1 MNTTSSIPHQR
12 WSKLPEWMHTFALGL
27 WGALFLYYW
36 RSGKLGLLI
45 HPNYFGLSIGAGFV
59 LLAIS
64 SFNIIRMAKQQQRQ
78 TDAREQHQT
87 LLPPLFMSGILL
99 FAAVVGFLI
108 APRPFVSDTAIQ
120 RGLQDSAI
128 VTRVRPQSFRVNRS
142 SESRSLIDWIRTL
155 DVYPEPDAYA
165 GQKVSVDG
173 FVVYTTNLPQGY
185 LTLTRFVITCCAAD
199 VYPVGMPVRFT
210 QPKSEVPADKWF
222 KVQGKMMTETLN
234 GKRQAVIQANVI
246 EPIPEPK
253 NPYAY

>member
-1 MNTTSSIPHQR
+1 
-12 WSKLPEWMHTFALGL
+12 MHTFALGL

-64 SFNIIRMAKQQQRQ
+64 SFNIIRMAKQQRQ

-99 FAAVVGFLI
+99 FAAIVGFLI
-108 APRPFVSDTAIQ
+108 APKPFVSDTAIQ

-173 FVVYTTNLPQGY
+173 FVVYTKNLPQGY

-199 VYPVGMPVRFT
+199 VYPVGLPVRFT
-210 QPKSEVPADKWF
+210 QPKSEVPADGWF

>member
-1 MNTTSSIPHQR
+1 MNPTSSLPRLR
-12 WSKLPEWMHTFALGL
+12 WSKLSEWMHTFALGL

-64 SFNIIRMAKQQQRQ
+64 SFNIIRMAKQQRQ

-99 FAAVVGFLI
+99 FAAIVGFLI
-108 APRPFVSDTAIQ
+108 APKPFVSDTAIQ

-173 FVVYTTNLPQGY
+173 FVVYTKNLPQGY

-199 VYPVGMPVRFT
+199 VYPVGLPVRFT
-210 QPKSEVPADKWF
+210 QPKSEVPADGWF

>member
-1 MNTTSSIPHQR
+1 MNSTSSIPRLR
-12 WSKLPEWMHTFALGL
+12 WTKLSEWMHTFALGL

-36 RSGKLGLLI
+36 RSGKLSLLI

-64 SFNIIRMAKQQQRQ
+64 SFNIIRMAKQQRQ

-99 FAAVVGFLI
+99 FAAVIGFLI
-108 APRPFVSDTAIQ
+108 APKPFVSDTAIQ

-210 QPKSEVPADKWF
+210 QPKNEVPADSWF

>member
-1 MNTTSSIPHQR
+1 MNPTSSLPRQR

-45 HPNYFGLSIGAGFV
+45 HPNYFGLSIAAGFV

-64 SFNIIRMAKQQQRQ
+64 SFNIIRMAKQQRQ

-87 LLPPLFMSGILL
+87 LLPPLLMSGILL
-99 FAAVVGFLI
+99 FAAVVGFLV
-108 APRPFVSDTAIQ
+108 APKPFVSDTAIQ

-165 GQKVSVDG
+165 DQKVSVDG
-173 FVVYTTNLPQGY
+173 FAVYTKNLPQGY

-199 VYPVGMPVRFT
+199 AYPVGLPVKFT
-210 QPKSEVPADKWF
+210 QPKSEVSADGWF
-222 KVQGKMMTETLN
+222 KIQGKMITETLN
-234 GKRQAVIQANVI
+234 GKRQAVIQANAI
-246 EPIPEPK
+246 QPIPEPK